1 MNDQDQPRPTTKGYA
16 VSVDLRD
23 VVGGAGILLALAGAS
38 AFHWGAGVFVA
49 GAGLFAVAA
58 KLTRA

>member
-1 MNDQDQPRPTTKGYA
+1 MSDHPHGAPQAPRYA

-23 VVGGAGILLALAGAS
+23 VLGAAGILLALAGAA
-38 AFHWGAGVFVA
+38 AFHWGAALFVA

-58 KLTRA
+58 KLTRR